1 MGRIANLVHLDYNLI
16 AVRWSPADGDA
27 SDFFLS
33 PINDMIILSRHQT
46 QLLLQARTSGAD
58 SAIISPDLGLSQTEV
73 RLDAEGVR
81 FPTGAFVSWT
91 DIEHIDKNPVGCFH
105 LTNEG
110 IDKVQIFSETFNR
123 LYSLMPTTGAPTM
136 LISGIPMHRIKDTD
150 PWRDSEQKIRAS
162 APRGRVLD
170 TCTGLGYTAILAAR
184 RAEHVTSIEL
194 DPAVLDIC
202 RQNPWSRPLF
212 DNPAIV
218 QRIGDSA
225 DLLPD
230 FADASFDRI
239 IHDPPMFSLAGHLY
253 AADYYR
259 QLHRILKP
267 GGRLFHYIGN
277 PASRSGRNVT
287 RGVVERLQQAE
298 FKRVVRK
305 PQAFGVVAFR

>member
-1 MGRIANLVHLDYNLI
+1 M
-16 AVRWSPADGDA
+16 
-27 SDFFLS
+27 
-33 PINDMIILSRHQT
+33 ILSHHQT
-46 QLLLQARTSGAD
+46 QLLLQARASGAD
-58 SAIISPDLGLSQTEV
+58 SAIISPDLGLSEREV
-73 RLDAEGVR
+73 AVTAEGVR
-81 FPTGAFVSWT
+81 FSETQGDMNVAVRVSWA
-91 DIEHIDKNPVGCFH
+91 DIEHIDKNPVACFRV
-105 LTNEG
+105 TDEG
-110 IDKVQIFSETFNR
+110 IAKVQVFSETFNR

-150 PWRDSEQKIRAS
+150 PWRDSEQKIRAA
-162 APRGRVLD
+162 APKGRVLD

-184 RAEHVTSIEL
+184 RAEHVTTIEL

-212 DNPAIV
+212 DNPAIE

-225 DLLPD
+225 DLLAD

-253 AADYYR
+253 SADYYR

-277 PASRSGRNVT
+277 PNSRSGRNIT
-287 RGVVERLQQAE
+287 RWVVERLQQAG

-305 PQAFGVVAFR
+305 PRAFGVVAFR